1 MSDIMDNPEWYDA
14 QKIAYEM
21 SVSVHT
27 VRSWLSRG
35 QMPMPE
41 IQRHRFTRWRRE
53 TILPFINDPQGWSNE
68 Q

>member
-21 SVSVHT
+21 SVSVST

-35 QMPMPE
+35 QMPKPE

-53 TILPFINDPQGWSNE
+53 TILPFITDPLGWGKE
-68 Q
+68 